1 MSLFS
6 DSKFELLTVGGGAIV
21 VFIFIFLSGF
31 WYDITYFMRA
41 PATISITFLIFIC
54 SIIGTALY
62 CILRRKYIY
71 KIGNNY
77 NPKNAELYYSI
88 GMGIIKTIGSASIVG
103 LSILWGFVVSGIGSK
118 GELFSNLVIQTNTT
132 NVSNFIEKY
141 PDLSKYIEQNF
152 VGYSD
157 ILEFQAL
164 IIIVIIGYV
173 LINLYIMLILDFKKI
188 LNERTDK

>member
-1 MSLFS
+1 MISNKIILV
-6 DSKFELLTVGGGAIV
+6 DKPKG
-21 VFIFIFLSGF
+21 
-31 WYDITYFMRA
+31 ITSFDVIR
-41 PATISITFLIFIC
+41 
-54 SIIGTALY
+54 
-62 CILRRKYIY
+62 ILRRKYIY